1 MLAVMLMAAAT
12 GEVMQQPLNAGPG
25 SWSAI
30 HRLLLLVMSAVIIVL
45 ALSTWHT
52 DRLVRTFTAQIDAVM
67 TVRLQITE
75 SHLWLEEI
83 VGGDQGES
91 QAGVFVLIDQAA
103 LLLQRLSGG
112 NRDQHDPID
121 MHEQRLRNE
130 LQVTSTALKAFRRLA
145 GERLKGAEGT
155 AGSALDQSFD
165 QTFNALQDSLMS
177 LETDLQDVMQRSL
190 QRFFWQQTLMIVVLA
205 AVFAWILILLRRK
218 EQQDQ
223 NDHVRDLHN
232 SYAELERSRA
242 ELARQNARRALIME
256 VSDNLQG
263 IEDAEKMADIL
274 LQFLCREGKAPAAA
288 FWINDPEEGLEPL
301 TGYALDSD
309 HFNASRD
316 DMNDGPVGQAV
327 RLAKPVVM
335 DVPGRYLLISS
346 ASGEAAPAHIRVLP
360 LVHDGVVVA
369 VAEFAWFSV
378 PDEDTLQLFET
389 VLASVAVRFQLVLR
403 RRYQGQ
409 LQVV

>member
-1 MLAVMLMAAAT
+1 MLMAAAT
-12 GEVMQQPLNAGPG
+12 GEVMQQPLNAGSSG
-25 SWSAI
+25 WSGI

-45 ALSTWHT
+45 AVSTWHT
-52 DRLVRTFTAQIDAVM
+52 DRLVRTFTAQIDAIM

-83 VGGDQGES
+83 VSGDDSES
-91 QAGVFVLIDQAA
+91 EAGVFVLLDQAA
-103 LLLQRLSGG
+103 LLLQRLSGKG
-112 NRDQHDPID
+112 RDRDDPIE
-121 MHEQRLRNE
+121 MHEQRLHSE
-130 LQVTSTALKAFRRLA
+130 LTVTSGALTTFRRLA
-145 GERLKGAEGT
+145 RERLDGNDGAV
-155 AGSALDQSFD
+155 GSALDQRFD
-165 QTFNALQDSLMS
+165 DTYEGLQESLMS

-190 QRFFWQQTLMIVVLA
+190 QRFVLQQTLMIVALA

-223 NDHVRDLHN
+223 DEHVRDLHN
-232 SYAELERSRA
+232 SFAELERSRA
-242 ELARQNARRALIME
+242 ELARQNARRALIMQ

-263 IEDAEKMADIL
+263 IEDAERMADIL
-274 LQFLCREGKAPAAA
+274 LQFLCREGNAPAAA

-301 TGYALDSD
+301 TGYALDTD
-309 HFNASRD
+309 HFNASRE

-360 LVHDGVVVA
+360 LVHDSVVVA
-369 VAEFAWFSV
+369 VAEFAWFTV
-378 PDEDTLQLFET
+378 PDEDILNLFET

-409 LQVV
+409 LQMV

>member
-1 MLAVMLMAAAT
+1 MLMTAAT
-12 GEVMQQPLNAGPG
+12 GGIMQQPLYAGRA
-25 SWSAI
+25 SWSGV

-52 DRLVRTFTAQIDAVM
+52 DRLVRTFTAQIDAIM

-83 VGGDQGES
+83 VSGDDSES
-91 QAGVFVLIDQAA
+91 EAVVFLLLDQAA
-103 LLLQRLSGG
+103 LLLQRLSGAG
-112 NRDQHDPID
+112 RDRDDPIE
-121 MHEQRLRNE
+121 MHEQRLLGE
-130 LQVTSTALKAFRRLA
+130 LKVASAALATFRSLARERLA
-145 GERLKGAEGT
+145 GNEGAV
-155 AGSALDQSFD
+155 GSALDQRFD
-165 QTFNALQDSLMS
+165 DTFAGLQESLMS

-190 QRFFWQQTLMIVVLA
+190 QRFVLQQALMIVSLA
-205 AVFAWILILLRRK
+205 GVFAWILILLRRK

-223 NDHVRDLHN
+223 DEHVRDLH
-232 SYAELERSRA
+232 SSFAELERSRA
-242 ELARQNARRALIME
+242 ELARQNTRRALIMQ
-256 VSDNLQG
+256 VSDSLQG
-263 IEDAEKMADIL
+263 VEDAEKMADIL
-274 LQFLCREGKAPAAA
+274 LQFLCREGNAPAAA

-309 HFNASRD
+309 HFNASRE

-335 DVPGRYLLISS
+335 DVPGHYLLISS

-360 LVHDGVVVA
+360 LVHDGIVVA
-369 VAEFAWFSV
+369 VAEFAWFAV
-378 PDEDTLQLFET
+378 PDEDTLNLFET

-403 RRYQGQ
+403 RRHQGQ

>member
-1 MLAVMLMAAAT
+1 MLMAAAT
-12 GEVMQQPLNAGPG
+12 GEVMQQPLNAGSTG
-25 SWSAI
+25 WSGI

-45 ALSTWHT
+45 AVSTWHT
-52 DRLVRTFTAQIDAVM
+52 DRLVRTFTAQIDAIM

-83 VGGDQGES
+83 VSGDDSES
-91 QAGVFVLIDQAA
+91 EAGVFVLLDQAA
-103 LLLQRLSGG
+103 LLLQRLSGKG
-112 NRDQHDPID
+112 RDRDDPIE
-121 MHEQRLRNE
+121 MHEQRLHSE
-130 LQVTSTALKAFRRLA
+130 LTVTSGALTTFRRLA
-145 GERLKGAEGT
+145 RERLDGNDGAV
-155 AGSALDQSFD
+155 GSALDQRFD
-165 QTFNALQDSLMS
+165 DTYEGLQESLMS

-190 QRFFWQQTLMIVVLA
+190 QRFVLQQTLMIVALA

-223 NDHVRDLHN
+223 DEHVRDLHN
-232 SYAELERSRA
+232 SFAELERSRA
-242 ELARQNARRALIME
+242 ELARQNARRALIMQ

-263 IEDAEKMADIL
+263 IEDAERMADIL
-274 LQFLCREGKAPAAA
+274 LQFLCREGNAPAAA

-301 TGYALDSD
+301 TGYALDTD
-309 HFNASRD
+309 HFNASRE

-360 LVHDGVVVA
+360 LVHDSVVVA
-369 VAEFAWFSV
+369 VAEFAWFAV
-378 PDEDTLQLFET
+378 PDEDILNLFET

>member
-1 MLAVMLMAAAT
+1 MLMAAAT
-12 GEVMQQPLNAGPG
+12 GEVMQQPLNAGSTG
-25 SWSAI
+25 WSGI

-45 ALSTWHT
+45 AVSTWHT
-52 DRLVRTFTAQIDAVM
+52 DRLVRTFTAQIDAIM

-83 VGGDQGES
+83 VSGDDSES
-91 QAGVFVLIDQAA
+91 EAGVFVLLDQAA
-103 LLLQRLSGG
+103 LLLQRLSGKG
-112 NRDQHDPID
+112 RDRDDPIE
-121 MHEQRLRNE
+121 MHEQRLHSE
-130 LQVTSTALKAFRRLA
+130 LTVTSGALTTFRRLA
-145 GERLKGAEGT
+145 RERLDGNDGAV
-155 AGSALDQSFD
+155 GSALDQRFD
-165 QTFNALQDSLMS
+165 DTYEGLQESLMS

-190 QRFFWQQTLMIVVLA
+190 QRFVLQQTLLIVALA

-223 NDHVRDLHN
+223 DEHVRDLHN
-232 SYAELERSRA
+232 SFAELERSRA
-242 ELARQNARRALIME
+242 ELARQNARRALIMQ

-263 IEDAEKMADIL
+263 IEDAERMADIL
-274 LQFLCREGKAPAAA
+274 LQFLCREGNAPAAA

-301 TGYALDSD
+301 TGYALDTD
-309 HFNASRD
+309 HFNASRE

-360 LVHDGVVVA
+360 LVHDSVVVA
-369 VAEFAWFSV
+369 VAEFAWFAV
-378 PDEDTLQLFET
+378 PDEDILNLFET